1 MKIILAP
8 DSFKGT
14 FSAPEV
20 CRAFESGIRSVF
32 AGARFN
38 KLPLADGGEGTL
50 DVLLAAAGGRRCRVM
65 AADPLGREIEVEFAV
80 LGGND
85 EALVEMA
92 RVSGLA
98 LLEESRRNPW
108 IVGTYG
114 LGQVVKAALDQGVSS
129 LALTLGGSATVDC
142 GVGMARALGYR
153 FLDRKGNPLELEG
166 GRILGEIARIDCDN
180 IDPRLE
186 KVRSRAL
193 CDVKNPLL
201 GSLGAARVFAPQ
213 KGADRQMVER
223 LEAGLAN
230 LALRI
235 EEDLGVKVADLP
247 GSGAAGGLGA
257 AEVAFLGGTLVPG
270 IKYVLDALEFAGA
283 LEQADLVLT
292 GEGSFDSQ
300 SLGGKVISGV
310 LELAGE
316 AQVPVIVVC
325 GRYKQAEGTTLE
337 DRISGKPGLPA
348 AVFSGADL
356 AGSQGEGG
364 MVSLEGL
371 SELAGKAV
379 EWWVQS
385 RKQRRK

>member
-65 AADPLGREIEVEFAV
+65 ATDPLGREIEVEFAV
-80 LGGND
+80 LAGND

-142 GVGMARALGYR
+142 GVGMARALGYC

-325 GRYKQAEGTTLE
+325 GRYKQAEGTPLE

-356 AGSQGEGG
+356 AGSKGEGG
-364 MVSLEGL
+364 MVSLEEL